1 MAKRSERWRR
11 YRRNTNIPI
20 RYDYSAHKNNFW
32 IQISRAF
39 ILSCVTIESE
49 KVFLPRSAFSFH
61 RNMSFALRFTISTK
75 EQQTEGRTRREES
88 DLWLR
93 KDSKGARGAPRKEK
107 DETMRRGFLNHKV
120 RAGMG
125 DSAAGCGR
133 TMGNSVHSTTSK
145 NIKNISFMYLE
156 GTKRYLLLLLFKQP
170 AGFATASPTRLH
182 LLTQAEKLPSN
193 IKRHRNSIAFNS
205 NNPQIGFLLGK
216 VCEWCRVGNW
226 PQHVLPTHFIP
237 PIAQGYDFN
246 RTLRMTSLRNSF
258 RQFFRSRSHTI

>member
-1 MAKRSERWRR
+1 
-11 YRRNTNIPI
+11 
-20 RYDYSAHKNNFW
+20 
-32 IQISRAF
+32 
-39 ILSCVTIESE
+39 
-49 KVFLPRSAFSFH
+49 
-61 RNMSFALRFTISTK
+61 MSFALRFTISTK

-88 DLWLR
+88 DLWLG

-107 DETMRRGFLNHKV
+107 DETTRRGFLNHKV

-125 DSAAGCGR
+125 DSAAGCGK

-145 NIKNISFMYLE
+145 NIKNIPFMYLE

-170 AGFATASPTRLH
+170 AGFATASPSTAPAH
-182 LLTQAEKLPSN
+182 TGGKLPSN

-226 PQHVLPTHFIP
+226 PRHVLIT
-237 PIAQGYDFN
+237 PIHTTNCA
-246 RTLRMTSLRNSF
+246 RLRR
-258 RQFFRSRSHTI
+258 